1 MAKRKN
7 NSSWWVLL
15 PLVVGVLV
23 TPATLRMASIMA
35 LSGVDALTMLYP
47 WVEVVKSPVLGGFA
61 DTAIPLAQWVM
72 YLQFPVYGL
81 MMSWLLRSRSFLTGL
96 TAVIFLHIGG
106 IAAAFL
112 MGYLHN
118 SPPTKIF

>member
-1 MAKRKN
+1 MVKRKT
-7 NSSWWVLL
+7 NSSWWVVL
-15 PLVVGVLV
+15 PFVAGVLV
-23 TPATLRMASIMA
+23 TPATLRMASVMA

-47 WVEVVKSPVLGGFA
+47 WVEVVKSPVLGGFG
-61 DTAIPLAQWVM
+61 DTAQWVM

-81 MMSWLLRSRSFLTGL
+81 VMTWIVRSRGFLAGL
-96 TAVIFLHIGG
+96 TTVILLHIGG

-112 MGYLHN
+112 LGYLHN